1 MQIYGCF
8 HPLLFYEYYWWDK
21 AEGQMVG
28 MNLENM
34 TFWLVT
40 VTLIAPNTS
49 HVFSSFLDMLHLLTL
64 LPIECPCEVMLCCS
78 LMSVDI
84 FVKNTKFIKWVW
96 IHFLTVIVPVRSK
109 VVQIWWSVLEWQ
121 QFQPI
126 TLIAFTPIMI
136 FWVKS
141 LTKIT
146 EYSELNS
153 FLFNYN
159 SLLKCLQ
166 WANKYKSAQN
176 IFYNSQ
182 QNKTCG
188 KKEKTD
194 TFIFVFVSALKKH
207 CY

>member
-1 MQIYGCF
+1 MCSA
-8 HPLLFYEYYWWDK
+8 LFWTCSTYWLYCRLS
-21 AEGQMVG
+21 V
-28 MNLENM
+28 
-34 TFWLVT
+34 LVKSCY
-40 VTLIAPNTS
+40 VAHWCLWI
-49 HVFSSFLDMLHLLTL
+49 FL
-64 LPIECPCEVMLCCS
+64 S
-78 LMSVDI
+78 
-84 FVKNTKFIKWVW
+84 KNTKFIKWVW

-182 QNKTCG
+182 QNKTCE